1 MSDRISYLLKSPT
14 EWLRGEGPENDV
26 VVSSRI
32 RLARNLAGFPFI
44 TKLQKGQ
51 EEDIIDLVEQAV
63 SETPALKESL
73 FIRYHDVTELDKQF
87 LLERHLISREHATE
101 QGEKAVAFTQNEAV
115 SLMVL
120 EEDHLR
126 LQVFQSG
133 FKINETWK
141 KIDEIINMLEKHLPF
156 SFHADLGYLT
166 ACPTNVGTGL
176 RASCMLHLP
185 SLVLTKQVNKV
196 LQALSKL
203 NLATRGL
210 YGEGSSAS
218 GNFFQISN
226 QITLGQNEEE
236 IIAGLDKVIHQMISH
251 EKEARQ
257 YLLDKRKSKFEDQIW
272 RALGTLKSARVISSG
287 EAVQLLSLVRLGLD
301 MNFIANLNHA
311 ELNSLFL
318 LMQPAHL
325 QKLYGRA
332 LGSSERDVRR
342 ADLIR
347 EKLKA
352 VSL

>member
-1 MSDRISYLLKSPT
+1 MSNLVDQLLKNPT
-14 EWLRGEGPENDV
+14 EWLRASGPESDI

-44 TKLQKGQ
+44 SKLNKEQ
-51 EEDIIDLVEQAV
+51 EEEILDQAEQAV
-63 SETPALKESL
+63 SQAPALKDVF
-73 FIRYHDVTELDKQF
+73 FIRYRDVTELDKQF
-87 LLERHLISREHATE
+87 LLERHLISREHAVE
-101 QGEKAVAFTQNEAV
+101 QGEKAVAISPNEVV

-133 FKINETWK
+133 FNLIENWRIINE
-141 KIDEIINMLEKHLPF
+141 IVNELEKSLPF
-156 SFHADLGYLT
+156 SFHANLGYLT
-166 ACPTNVGTGL
+166 ACPTNVGTGI

-196 LQALSKL
+196 LQALAKL

-210 YGEGSSAS
+210 YGEGSQAT

-236 IIAGLDKVIHQMISH
+236 IVAGLEKVIQQMISH

-257 YLLDKRKSKFEDQIW
+257 YLLEKRKAKFQDQLW
-272 RALGTLKSARVISSG
+272 RALGTLKAARVIASG
-287 EAVQLLSLVRLGLD
+287 EAVQLLSLVRLGVDLG
-301 MNFIANLNHA
+301 FITRLNHA

-318 LMQPAHL
+318 LIQPAHL
-325 QKLYGRA
+325 QKLDGRA
-332 LGSSERDVRR
+332 LGASERDIRR
-342 ADLIR
+342 AELIR